1 MDKDGGIGR
10 LQQRLNAMPKAIKE
24 AVQPALLKSAQENAA
39 TMKQLVPVDDG
50 DLKDSI
56 AVTLAGQTTPAYS
69 QPGGSMTVPENAVA
83 ITVGNSKVRYAHLVE
98 YGTKKAPA
106 QPFFW
111 PTVRLLK
118 KRTKSRISR
127 AMGKAVRDNWG
138 TGK

>member
-1 MDKDGGIGR
+1 MSKDGGISR
-10 LQQRLNAMPKAIKE
+10 LQRRMNAIPTAIKE

-39 TMKQLVPVDDG
+39 TMRQLVPVDEG

-56 AVTLAGQTTPAYS
+56 TVTPAGQTTPAYS
-69 QPGGSMTVPENAVA
+69 QPGGSMTVPENAAA

-98 YGTKKAPA
+98 YGTNQSSA

-111 PTVRLLK
+111 PTIRLLK
-118 KRTKSRISR
+118 KRTKGRISR

-138 TGK
+138 SGK